1 GTGTRIEMWCSYPVY
16 GDDADDSAAAP
27 YALRIGT
34 RTGQSIIAS
43 SWTAKPGSTLMTS
56 TTVPMA
62 QDQIESIQVIDNHGD
77 ASPLVFLELH
87 H

>member
-1 GTGTRIEMWCSYPVY
+1 M
-16 GDDADDSAAAP
+16 
-27 YALRIGT
+27 
-34 RTGQSIIAS
+34 
-43 SWTAKPGSTLMTS
+43 TL

-87 H
+87 P